1 VSAIRR
7 REFCILLGGS
17 AAAARPLAARAQQ
30 PALPVVGFLNSASAD
45 AYARFTAALH
55 QGLAEA
61 GFVVGQNVAMEYRW
75 AEGHYERLPALAGE
89 LARLRVAVIV
99 ANGPAAPAAKGV
111 TATIPIVFTAGFDPV
126 ELGLITGLSRPGGN
140 LTGVSILNVELGPKR
155 LELLHEVV
163 PTAAIVALII
173 NPANPNA
180 ESQTRELKAAAG
192 ALGLKLH
199 VLHASTDR
207 ELAAAFETLRELRA
221 GALLIGADPFFNS
234 QSQLLA
240 TLAGHHAMP
249 AIYQYREF
257 AAAGGLMS
265 YGGSLTDSYRQA
277 GIYTGRI
284 LAGAKPGELPVQQ
297 STKVELI
304 INLKTAKA
312 LGIAF
317 PLPLIGRADEVIE

>member
-1 VSAIRR
+1 MASHIGRR
-7 REFCILLGGS
+7 KFLATLG
-17 AAAARPLAARAQQ
+17 AATVAWPLAARAQQ
-30 PALPVVGFLNSASAD
+30 AAMPVIGFLNSASAD
-45 AYARFTAALH
+45 AYARFTAAFH
-55 QGLAEA
+55 QGLAET
-61 GFVVGQNVAMEYRW
+61 GFVVGQNVAIEYRW
-75 AEGHYERLPALAGE
+75 ADGHYERLPALAAE
-89 LARLRVAVIV
+89 LVRLGVAVIAV
-99 ANGPAAPAAKGV
+99 SGPAAPPAKAA
-111 TATIPIVFTAGFDPV
+111 TTTIPIVFTAGYDPI
-126 ELGLITGLSRPGGN
+126 ELGLITSLSRPGGN

-163 PTAAIVALII
+163 PMAAIVALII

-180 ESQTRELKAAAG
+180 GSQTRELQGAAA

-199 VLHASTDR
+199 VLHASSDR
-207 ELAAAFETLRELRA
+207 ELTAAFATLRELRA

-240 TLAGHHAMP
+240 TLAGRHAIP

-312 LGIAF
+312 LGITF

>member
-1 VSAIRR
+1 MASYIGRR
-7 REFCILLGGS
+7 GFLATLGG
-17 AAAARPLAARAQQ
+17 AAAAWPLAARAQQ
-30 PALPVVGFLNSASAD
+30 AAMPVIGFLNSASAD
-45 AYARFTAALH
+45 AYARFTAAFH
-55 QGLAEA
+55 QGLAET
-61 GFVVGQNVAMEYRW
+61 GFVVGQNVAIEYRW
-75 AEGHYERLPALAGE
+75 ADGYYERLPALAAE
-89 LARLRVAVIV
+89 LVRLGVAVIAV
-99 ANGPAAPAAKGV
+99 SGPAAPPAKAA
-111 TATIPIVFTAGFDPV
+111 TTTIPIVFTAGYDPI
-126 ELGLITGLSRPGGN
+126 ELGLITSLSRPGGN

-180 ESQTRELKAAAG
+180 GSQTRELQGAAA

-199 VLHASTDR
+199 VLHASSDR
-207 ELAAAFETLRELRA
+207 ELTAAFATLRELRA

-240 TLAGHHAMP
+240 TLAGRHAIP

-277 GIYTGRI
+277 GVYTGRI

-312 LGIAF
+312 LGITF